1 MYSMQDIRDID
12 VKHAS
17 QTQDLRRVYYNHFQ
31 QYFKYIVAVSFIGG
45 GNRITQKN
53 TNDLSQVTN
62 KLYHKM
68 LYRLHLTRT
77 GFELTTIVVIG
88 PDCIGSYKSN
98 YYTTGFEDLLMRN
111 KFEHIYCLRHSI
123 VSCFSNIS
131 SPY

>member
-17 QTQDLRRVYYNHFQ
+17 QTQDLRRVYYSHFQ

-68 LYRLHLTRT
+68 LYRLHLTMT

-111 KFEHIYCLRHSI
+111 KF
-123 VSCFSNIS
+123 
-131 SPY
+131 